1 MAKLKKVAVV
11 ARDPSK
17 VIDLKKE
24 LTDFE
29 YDEKN
34 PDFVVSF
41 GGDGTY
47 IVAERLYPNIPKLL
61 VKDSEICVKC
71 QEGDIYP
78 LISKIIRDNY
88 KIEEHM
94 KLETVI
100 NKKRWLCTNNFV
112 FRNKFPTHALRFYV
126 RVDGKRINELV
137 IGDGVVVSTPFG
149 STAYHHSISRKSF
162 DNGIGVAFNNPTKPQ
177 NHLVL
182 KEDSIVEFE
191 LVRGDC
197 VFASDNNP
205 EVIDLIEG
213 QVITIKKAKEIA
225 KIIRIKEH

>member
-1 MAKLKKVAVV
+1 MAKLRKVAVV

-17 VIDLKKE
+17 VIDLKKD

-47 IVAERLYPNIPKLL
+47 LVAERLYPGIPKLL
-61 VKDSEICVKC
+61 AKDSDTCVKC
-71 QEGDIYP
+71 HEGEIYHI
-78 LISKIIRDNY
+78 ISKILREKY
-88 KIEEHM
+88 VIEDYI

-100 NKKRWLCTNNFV
+100 NKKKWLCTNNFV
-112 FRNKFPTHALRFYV
+112 VRNKLPTHALRFYV
-126 RVDGKRINELV
+126 KVDGKQINELI
-137 IGDGVVVSTPFG
+137 IGDGVVFATPFG

-162 DNGIGVAFNNPTKPQ
+162 DKGIGIAFNNPTKPVK
-177 NHLVL
+177 HLVV
-182 KEDSIVEFE
+182 KEDSKVEFE

-197 VFASDNNP
+197 VFASDNDP
-205 EVIDLIEG
+205 EIIDLIEG
-213 QVITIKKAKEIA
+213 QVISIKKAKDVA
-225 KIIRIKEH
+225 KIIKIKEH